1 MPVKYKEDTTVKD
14 RQTGRVTTSR
24 FYVKNLST
32 ESLWNEFLSCRT
44 PKVKQKFRNE
54 LAARKVTH
62 AEMVEREA
70 AR

>member
-1 MPVKYKEDTTVKD
+1 MTLK
-14 RQTGRVTTSR
+14 VTTSR

-44 PKVKQKFRNE
+44 PKLKQKFRNE

-62 AEMVEREA
+62 EEMVERA
-70 AR
+70 NA